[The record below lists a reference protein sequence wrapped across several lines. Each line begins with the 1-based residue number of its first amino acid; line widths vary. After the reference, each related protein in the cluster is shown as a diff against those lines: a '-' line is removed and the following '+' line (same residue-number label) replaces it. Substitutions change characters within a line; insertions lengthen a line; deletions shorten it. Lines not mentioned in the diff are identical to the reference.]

1 MISTGFRPSQ
11 RAERSTE
18 QPNSRLIFESQI
30 FLSRGDSLPRASL
43 LLHMDES
50 LTGMIHQGTLSL
62 FSLAASASSSFY
74 HPVSPLFWSSLLT
87 HPTWIFFFFL
97 TPQADPSRHGADLGL
112 QLRGRQRGG
121 QGAAVLLRGHRL
133 PGPPALSPPCSQQ
146 IPLLQRPGAHFPSVR
161 VKFLLKRFS
170 VLPFTWKNHRW
181 TRSRNGLWLC
191 LGGGDSQP
199 LGLLP
204 PSRGSLKEGAFP
216 ALFQLSTKCK
226 AQTSFFFQQ
235 QTLPQ
240 YSQEVLPSQLGLRP

>member
-1 MISTGFRPSQ
+1 M
-11 RAERSTE
+11 
-18 QPNSRLIFESQI
+18 
-30 FLSRGDSLPRASL
+30 SRGDSLPRASL

-62 FSLAASASSSFY
+62 FSLAASALSSFN

-87 HPTWIFFFFL
+87 HPTWIFFFL

-133 PGPPALSPPCSQQ
+133 PGPPALSPPCS
-146 IPLLQRPGAHFPSVR
+146 PADPTPPKGLVLAFPSVR

-181 TRSRNGLWLC
+181 TRSRNRLRLC
-191 LGGGDSQP
+191 LGG
-199 LGLLP
+199 
-204 PSRGSLKEGAFP
+204 
-216 ALFQLSTKCK
+216 
-226 AQTSFFFQQ
+226 
-235 QTLPQ
+235 
-240 YSQEVLPSQLGLRP
+240 